1 MDPIFKVD
9 PWCIEEDELHWDQM
23 RLAESVMSIGNG
35 HMGMRGSFEEEYSG
49 DHLEGYYLA
58 GVVVPEKKDG
68 TAETGAPAC
77 GAKAFSAMNTIS
89 LRIRIDKEDIDL
101 SEDTVQ
107 LFSRKLDMR
116 RGLLTR
122 EFIISRLDG
131 DVHVCFER
139 FVSAA
144 RPELLA
150 VRCRV
155 YADYP
160 CRISLL
166 PAVRVDVSDE
176 DPFQED
182 PIFEDMDADE
192 EDEIAHLTAVT
203 SENAFGIPQYT
214 ISAAMA
220 VIPFG
225 DVDKDRIYTDDNEIV
240 RRLTFD
246 SVPGDVVGCD
256 KFVCVATSR
265 DHSEGEILN
274 SARTGAAA
282 ALNEGYDNLLQEHE
296 REWARRWEK
305 ADVVIEGDE
314 RAQQA
319 VRFSLFQLFSA
330 YYGEDETVNIGPG
343 GVTENTF
350 GGAGWESE
358 AYMLPIYLA
367 TVGQFTAQ
375 NLLRYRWLQL
385 ELARQN
391 AEKLG
396 LPGALFPVFT
406 FNGREC
412 HEDLK
417 SILEEIHRN
426 NVIALAIYRY
436 TEYTGDRTYLETYGI
451 DVLTA
456 IARFWMGRVHYSERK
471 KQYMIHGV
479 TGPDTYECNVNNN
492 WYTNRMTA
500 WELEYTA
507 DELEKVSGEKRSEL
521 GVTAEEIA
529 RMREI
534 STGLCL
540 PCDPVLGIA
549 EQHDTFLDKERMT
562 VDQLNFEDRPI
573 GLKWSRD
580 RIYRSCFLQQADTL
594 LGMYFL
600 EHLFDREQIRR
611 NFDFY
616 EPMTVHESPMSACV
630 HSILASHLGYWDRA
644 KELFDRVVRLDL
656 DNLDGDSMEGLHL
669 SGMAGCWLS
678 IVHGFAGMQTVGG
691 LSFAPQLP
699 EGWTAYSFRIVYRG
713 RRLEI
718 HRDRDRA
725 WVVRLSGEP
734 LEILLFGEKV
744 LI

>member
-9 PWCIEEDELHWDQM
+9 PWCIEEDELHRDQM

-35 HMGMRGSFEEEYSG
+35 HMGMRGSFEEAYSG

-58 GVVVPEKKDG
+58 GVVVPEEKDG
-68 TAETGAPAC
+68 TVEAGAPAC
-77 GAKAFSAMNTIS
+77 GAKAVSAMNTIS

-101 SEDTVQ
+101 AEDTVQ
-107 LFSRKLDMR
+107 LFSRKLDMH

-122 EFIISRLDG
+122 EFIISREKG
-131 DVHVCFER
+131 EVHVCFER

-166 PAVRVDVSDE
+166 PAVNLDVPEE
-176 DPFQED
+176 DSILND
-182 PIFEDMDADE
+182 PLWECIDADE

-203 SENAFGIPQYT
+203 RENAFGMAQYT
-214 ISAAMA
+214 VSAAMG

-225 DVDKDRIYTDDNEIV
+225 EVDKDRIDTHENEIV
-240 RRLTFD
+240 RRLSFD
-246 SVPGDVVGCD
+246 AVPGDVVGCD

-265 DHSEGEILN
+265 DHSESEILN

-282 ALNEGYDNLLQEHE
+282 ALNEGYDQLLQEHE

-314 RAQQA
+314 KSQQA

-330 YYGEDETVNIGPG
+330 YYGEDETVNIGPN
-343 GVTENTF
+343 GVTGNRF

-358 AYMLPIYLA
+358 AYMLPIYLS
-367 TVGQFTAQ
+367 TVGKFTAQ
-375 NLLRYRWLQL
+375 NLLRYRRLHL
-385 ELARQN
+385 EMARQN
-391 AEKLG
+391 AADLG
-396 LPGALFPVFT
+396 MPGALFPVFT

-412 HEDLK
+412 HDDLK
-417 SILEEIHRN
+417 SIFEDIHRN
-426 NVIALAIYRY
+426 NMIAHAIYRY
-436 TEYTGDRTYLETYGI
+436 TEYTGDRAYLETDGI

-471 KQYMIHGV
+471 NQYMIHGV
-479 TGPDTYECNVNNN
+479 TGPDAYESNVNNN

-507 DELEKVSGEKRSEL
+507 DELEKVSAEKRAEL

-529 RMREI
+529 GMRAV
-534 STGLCL
+534 SAGMYL
-540 PCDPVLGIA
+540 PCDPALGIF

-562 VDQLNFEDRPI
+562 VNQLNFEDRPI

-594 LGMYFL
+594 LGLYFL
-600 EHLFDREQIRR
+600 EHLYDKEQIRR

-616 EPMTVHESPMSACV
+616 EPMTVHESPVSACV
-630 HSILASHLGYWDRA
+630 HSILASRLGYADRA
-644 KELFDRVVRLDL
+644 KELFDRVVRQDL
-656 DNLDGDSMEGLHL
+656 DNVDGDSMDGLHL
-669 SGMAGCWLS
+669 TGMAGCWLS
-678 IVHGFAGMQTVGG
+678 VVQGFAGMRIHGQ
-691 LSFAPQLP
+691 LSFAPVLP